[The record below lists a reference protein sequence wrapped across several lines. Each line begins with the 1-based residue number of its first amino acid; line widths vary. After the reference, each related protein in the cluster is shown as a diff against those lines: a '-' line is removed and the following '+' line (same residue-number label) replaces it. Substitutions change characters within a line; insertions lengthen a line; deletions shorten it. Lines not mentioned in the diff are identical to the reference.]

1 MHVVSSKQQVC
12 INKILTQGK
21 NTYIIIFSYRYKN
34 SDGISKI
41 SSSSQ
46 RNAPPDIYEFR
57 IEENEIFTSD
67 DEIPIKHIMEKSR
80 KIKDSLQN
88 VNTSCLRQ
96 KSVKKHNNSD
106 TVLCEKISVLDDENA
121 NYANSTIQT
130 CHSIRKDKIKEKDVS
145 PLMTPQC
152 LTGSIKQL
160 TDESEFDCKI
170 DDRTLVSNTV
180 NPNSA
185 SLVYNNVSSIVSERN
200 SRKRKAFKLSNSYKE
215 VAAEAAA
222 KRYDSSRVCDS
233 SSDENSSSSRGTS
246 LDVIIP
252 PPKNFLG
259 LNNPFRLITPKKNM
273 HASQTTGTSSGC
285 VQNLLNFNRSGT
297 MIKSSIFNTTALD
310 FSSKLAAL
318 KSAGIFPNLSTSNLA
333 KAAGQ
338 PRTVRT
344 IKRRLSAKDITIG
357 PNQEVRRRRT
367 RRLSSNVEVK
377 MSNIFVEHIFY
388 TIFSGY

>member
-1 MHVVSSKQQVC
+1 
-12 INKILTQGK
+12 
-21 NTYIIIFSYRYKN
+21 
-34 SDGISKI
+34 
-41 SSSSQ
+41 
-46 RNAPPDIYEFR
+46 
-57 IEENEIFTSD
+57 
-67 DEIPIKHIMEKSR
+67 MEKAR
-80 KIKDSLQN
+80 KTKVSTQN

-96 KSVKKHNNSD
+96 KSVKKHNNKD
-106 TVLCEKISVLDDENA
+106 IILCEKISVLDDENA
-121 NYANSTIQT
+121 NDANSIIQ
-130 CHSIRKDKIKEKDVS
+130 SGPSKRKDEIKEKDVS
-145 PLMTPQC
+145 PLKTAQC
-152 LTGSIKQL
+152 LNSSIKQS

-170 DDRTLVSNTV
+170 EDRVLVSDAV
-180 NPNSA
+180 NPNSV
-185 SLVYNNVSSIVSERN
+185 SLVYNNVSSIITERS
-200 SRKRKAFKLSNSYKE
+200 SRKRKEFKLSNSYKE

-259 LNNPFRLITPKKNM
+259 LNNPFRIITPKKNIP
-273 HASQTTGTSSGC
+273 ASQMIGTSSGC

-367 RRLSSNVEVK
+367 RRLSSNVEVELSYIYIK
-377 MSNIFVEHIFY
+377 NIFFFINIFRLLVQLQSIQFLG
-388 TIFSGY
+388 TFSPYMPKTCLLHKPISQQQIRPEYCPHLISNKVNVKQHQLQLHHFQQYHHHRRRLRRHQVR